1 MPYGHLLR
9 TALFTLAAFA
19 YSVCSLPL
27 HAAQDKNYAPVTH
40 GVAVGDVHANQAV
53 IWSRTDRAAVMHLR
67 LSARGADTLQR
78 VTTVTAEHDYT
89 GKIAVHV
96 LRPDSVYEYQVWFDA
111 ATSAKDD
118 ASTDVKPA
126 EGNTDAI
133 SRDKGKADKR
143 GVTTGT
149 FRTAPDAAR
158 ERAVTFAWGGDL
170 AGQNVCRD
178 ATEGFPIFNA
188 IGALNLD
195 FFVGLGDMIYADN
208 TCDAVGRYGNAQ
220 VPGNFERAATLP
232 AFWAH
237 WKYNRGDGAYRALLG
252 KLPYYA
258 IWDDHE
264 VVNDFGPLHDTRG
277 TPPYTAGA
285 HLLPLGLQAFIDYNP
300 IAEIAQTPRRLYR
313 SVRWGKHVEL
323 FMLDARQYRDANLTP
338 DDAARPKTMLG
349 REQLVWLKQK
359 LADSDATWKIIVSSV
374 PVSIPTGF
382 PPELGRDGWANFD
395 QNTGFENELLDIL
408 RFMQQR
414 GMRNTAWITT
424 DVHFAEVFRYTPF
437 SDDAGFKVYEFV
449 SGPLSAG
456 LFPNHAYDTTL
467 NTESLFFFG
476 PSGDVTRYVDAK
488 PWMNFGL
495 ARVDEHGKLSVSIRN
510 IQGAPVY
517 EVTLDPQ

>member
-1 MPYGHLLR
+1 MPFDHFLR
-9 TALFTLAAFA
+9 ATLFTIAAFA
-19 YSVCSLPL
+19 YSACALPL
-27 HAAQDKNYAPVTH
+27 HAAQDRSYAPATH
-40 GVAVGDVHANQAV
+40 GVAVGDVHANRAV
-53 IWSRTDRAAVMHLR
+53 IWSRTDRAAVMRVRLR
-67 LSARGADTLQR
+67 AHGSETLQR
-78 VTTVTAEHDYT
+78 ATTVTAEHDYT
-89 GKIAVHV
+89 GKIAVHG
-96 LRPDSVYEYQVWFDA
+96 LTPDTAYEYQVWFD
-111 ATSAKDD
+111 TDD
-118 ASTDVKPA
+118 KSN
-126 EGNTDAI
+126 G
-133 SRDKGKADKR
+133 DKR
-143 GVTTGT
+143 AVTTGT

-188 IGALNLD
+188 ISALNPD
-195 FFVGLGDMIYADN
+195 FFLGLGDMIYADN
-208 TCDAVGRYGNAQ
+208 TCDAMGRYGNAQ
-220 VPGNFERAATLP
+220 IPGNFERAATLP

-237 WKYNRGDGAYRALLG
+237 WKYNRGDGAYRTLLG

-264 VVNDFGPLHDTRG
+264 VVNDFGPLHDTRS
-277 TPPYTAGA
+277 TPPYTAGV
-285 HLLPLGLQAFIDYNP
+285 HLLPLGLQAFLDYNP
-300 IAEIAQTPRRLYR
+300 IAEHPQTPQRLYR

-323 FMLDARQYRDANLTP
+323 FILDTRQYRDANLTP
-338 DDAARPKTMLG
+338 DDTARPKTMLG

-395 QNTGFENELLDIL
+395 QNSGFENELLDIL
-408 RFMQQR
+408 RYMQQR

-437 SDDAGFKVYEFV
+437 SDDPEFKVYEFV
-449 SGPLSAG
+449 SGPLNAG
-456 LFPNHAYDTTL
+456 LFPNRAYDTTL

-476 PSGDVTRYVDAK
+476 PSGDVTRYEDAK

-495 ARVDEHGKLSVSIRN
+495 ARVDEHGKLSVSLRN
-510 IQGAPVY
+510 VQGASVY
-517 EVTLDPQ
+517 EVTLDPR

>member
-1 MPYGHLLR
+1 MPFDHFLR
-9 TALFTLAAFA
+9 ATLFTIAAFA
-19 YSVCSLPL
+19 YSACALPL
-27 HAAQDKNYAPVTH
+27 HAAQDMSYAPATH
-40 GVAVGDVHANQAV
+40 GVAVGDVHANRAV
-53 IWSRTDRAAVMHLR
+53 IWSRTDRAAVMRVRLR
-67 LSARGADTLQR
+67 ARGAETLQR
-78 VTTVTAEHDYT
+78 ETMVTAEHDYT
-89 GKIAVHV
+89 GKIAVHG
-96 LRPDSVYEYQVWFDA
+96 LKSDTAYEYQVWFD
-111 ATSAKDD
+111 TEDKAK
-118 ASTDVKPA
+118 
-126 EGNTDAI
+126 G
-133 SRDKGKADKR
+133 DKR
-143 GVTTGT
+143 AVTIGT

-188 IGALNLD
+188 IGALHPD

-220 VPGNFERAATLP
+220 IPGNFERAATLP

-264 VVNDFGPLHDTRG
+264 VVNDFGPLHDTRS
-277 TPPYTAGA
+277 TPPYTAGV
-285 HLLPLGLQAFIDYNP
+285 HLLPLGLQAFLDYNP
-300 IAEIAQTPRRLYR
+300 IAESAQTPQRLYR

-323 FMLDARQYRDANLTP
+323 FILDTRQYRDANLTP

-437 SDDAGFKVYEFV
+437 SDDPEFKVYEFV
-449 SGPLSAG
+449 SGPLNAG
-456 LFPNHAYDTTL
+456 LFPNRAYDTTL

-476 PSGDVTRYVDAK
+476 PSDAVTRYEDAK

-495 ARVDEHGKLSVSIRN
+495 AHVDEQGKLSVSIRN